1 MRRDINNFLF
11 GERMELFE
19 ILKQKI
25 KEKEVITPKEMAI
38 IDDNAE
44 FLGIQKILL
53 MENAG
58 KAVYEEIKDIDAEEF
73 IIFCGTGNNGG
84 DGFVVARHLG
94 KGDVI
99 LIGKESE
106 IKTYEARENFKI
118 LKNLAEFGN
127 IRIREIKW
135 AEEVNDIFE
144 RLKNKK
150 AVIID
155 AMIGT
160 GVKGELREP
169 FKTIV
174 DKINELKQINKN
186 IFVIS
191 VDVETGH
198 LESDLTITFHKRKT
212 INKDNAIV
220 KKIGIPKEAEYIVG
234 WGDLKALRKRDS
246 NSHKGQNGK
255 VLIIGGSKDF
265 YGAPILAGLA
275 ALKIVDLVGILSVGK
290 VIDKVNHPEFIMYRV
305 EGDYLSSQ
313 HVDYTLEIAKKY
325 DVVVLGNGLG
335 ANNRTKAF
343 LNEFLAKYDGKVVI
357 DADAIKV
364 IDYNNFEFSENYIF
378 TPHKR
383 EFEYMG
389 IDLDNIEN
397 IKSTIVLKGKYDII
411 FNANNLKINKTG
423 NAGLTK
429 GGTGDVLAGL
439 IGALFAVNEAFL
451 SACCGAF
458 INGYAGDLLLKEKGY
473 YYTPLDLIEKIPN
486 VLKIFQ

>member
-1 MRRDINNFLF
+1 
-11 GERMELFE
+11 MEVFN
-19 ILKQKI
+19 ILKNKI
-25 KEKEVITPKEMAI
+25 KKKDVITPKEMAI

-44 FLGIQKILL
+44 FLGIPKILL

-58 KAVYEEIKDIDAEEF
+58 KAVYEEIKNIKADEYV
-73 IIFCGTGNNGG
+73 IFCGTGNNGG

-94 KGDVI
+94 KGEVI
-99 LIGKESE
+99 LIGKEAE

-118 LKNLAEFGN
+118 LKNLSEFGN
-127 IRIREIKW
+127 IKIREIKR
-135 AEEVNDIFE
+135 AEEVNDVFE
-144 RLKNKK
+144 RLKDKK
-150 AVIID
+150 AVIVD

-186 IFVIS
+186 IFVVS

-198 LESDLTITFHKRKT
+198 LNSDLTITFHKRKT
-212 INKDNAIV
+212 INKGNVIV
-220 KKIGIPKEAEYIVG
+220 KEIGIPKEAEYVVG
-234 WGDLKALRKRDS
+234 WGDLKALKKRDS
-246 NSHKGQNGK
+246 NSHKGQNGR

-265 YGAPILAGLA
+265 YGAPILAGLS
-275 ALKIVDLVGILSVGK
+275 ALKIVDLVGIFSVDK
-290 VIDKVNHPEFIMYRV
+290 VIDKLNHPEFILYRV

-313 HVDYTLEIAKKY
+313 HVDYALNIAKKY
-325 DVVVLGNGLG
+325 DIVVLGNGLS

-343 LNEFLAKYDGKVVI
+343 VNEFLSKYDKKAVI

-364 IDYNNFEFSENYIF
+364 IDYNDFNFSENYIF

-383 EFEYMG
+383 EFEYMN
-389 IDLDNIEN
+389 IDLNDIEKL
-397 IKSTIVLKGKYDII
+397 KSTIVLKGRYDII
-411 FNANNLKINKTG
+411 FNSSNIKINKTG

-439 IGALFAVNEAFL
+439 IGALFSVNDAFL

-458 INGYAGDLLLKEKGY
+458 INGYAGDLLLKEKGF
-473 YYTPLDLIEKIPN
+473 YYTPIDLIEKIPN
-486 VLKIFQ
+486 VLKIFE